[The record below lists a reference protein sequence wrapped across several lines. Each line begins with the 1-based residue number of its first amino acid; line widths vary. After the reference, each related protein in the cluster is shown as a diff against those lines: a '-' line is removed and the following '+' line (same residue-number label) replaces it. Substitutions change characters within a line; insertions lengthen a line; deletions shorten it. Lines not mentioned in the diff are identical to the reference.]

1 MYAPFLNLRTQ
12 QEYFD
17 YYVNNYCSNPI
28 YTHDGL
34 PVYFDRDRFSH
45 AFFKSVD
52 RRSADKS
59 QFDIERAKRMNWI
72 KKVLQDPSLQIYAG
86 YDNKKKKTDH
96 SRRVSIV
103 VPERYAVIVRF
114 NRKFDKCFF
123 VTAFIVD
130 TDDNLNK
137 LIQEEIWRMPT
148 HFVY

>member
-1 MYAPFLNLRTQ
+1 M
-12 QEYFD
+12 
-17 YYVNNYCSNPI
+17 
-28 YTHDGL
+28 
-34 PVYFDRDRFSH
+34 
-45 AFFKSVD
+45 AFFICNE
-52 RRSADKS
+52 
-59 QFDIERAKRMNWI
+59 F
-72 KKVLQDPSLQIYAG
+72 LQIYAG

-130 TDDNLNK
+130 ADDNLNK

-148 HFVY
+148 HCVSKIFVGDIPK